1 MRSAGGGWYKTENGK
16 KEHVILD
23 RYFEE
28 NERYWRMMGVNFT
41 NFHRTLSTYIH
52 GFIEVGFK
60 IEGIIEPTISKDQL
74 ALYPELEDE
83 LRVPNFII
91 YSLSKP

>member
-1 MRSAGGGWYKTENGK
+1 M
-16 KEHVILD
+16 
-23 RYFEE
+23 
-28 NERYWRMMGVNFT
+28 
-41 NFHRTLSTYIH
+41 
-52 GFIEVGFK
+52 EVGFK
-60 IEGIIEPTISKDQL
+60 IEGIIEPTISEDQL